1 MNAREKVTAL
11 RKLMTKHKVDAY
23 YVPSADPHM
32 SEYLPE
38 CWKHRSW
45 LSGFTGSAGEVIIG
59 MKKAGLWTD
68 GRYFLQGS
76 TELEGSGIDL
86 MRMGEPGTPST
97 VQWVVSQL
105 KKGQS
110 LGVDASVI
118 SVSAAREFDAGLA
131 DKGIKVKYLINI
143 LEIICSAARPW

>member
-11 RKLMTKHKVDAY
+11 RKLMKKHKVDAY

-38 CWKHRSW
+38 CWKHRAW
-45 LSGFTGSAGEVIIG
+45 LSGFTGSAGEVVIG

-76 TELEGSGIDL
+76 MELKGSGIDL
-86 MRMGEPGTPST
+86 MRMGEPGTPSQ
-97 VQWVVSQL
+97 VQWVASQL

-118 SVSAAREFDAGLA
+118 SVTAALEFD
-131 DKGIKVKYLINI
+131 
-143 LEIICSAARPW
+143 SSS